1 MSNSYKFQIKSLHK
15 SFGTHAVLKGIELDV
30 IKDSSLIILGGSG
43 SGKSVLIKSMIGLIH
58 PDSGSILY
66 EGVESIGMSSQE
78 RLKML
83 ENCGYLFQ
91 AGALFDSLTISQN
104 ITFFAEKLHNLSKKQ
119 CKELA
124 KVKLE
129 SVGLPHRIID
139 LYPSELSGGMQKR
152 VSLARAICT
161 DPKVIFFDEP
171 TTGLDP
177 IMSNVINDL
186 IIKVRD
192 ELGATTITITHDMQS
207 ARKIGKEVAFLYD
220 GTIVWSGKMA
230 EIDKTDNPQLK
241 QFISG
246 SAN

>member
-15 SFGTHAVLKGIELDV
+15 SFGTHSVLKGIELDV

-66 EGVESIGMSSQE
+66 EGVESIGMNSQD

-83 ENCGYLFQ
+83 ESCGYLFQ
-91 AGALFDSLTISQN
+91 AGALFDSLTVSQN

-124 KVKLE
+124 KMKLE
-129 SVGLPHRIID
+129 SVGLSHRIVD

-177 IMSNVINDL
+177 IMSNVINNL

-220 GTIVWSGKMA
+220 GKIVYSGKMA
-230 EIDKTDNPQLK
+230 EIDKTDNPELK
-241 QFISG
+241 QFING
-246 SAN
+246 STH